1 MVERVPFRK
10 RCADAS
16 ARRLERRATGRLR
29 KGTIY
34 TGGIRSR
41 TRNKPINGS
50 RVRTHRPALRFRSVA
65 SMANNGAKTA
75 RMLLLDSAALPS
87 LQALGAA
94 SSAFSRA
101 RVVERSTAG
110 SRQLERLEHGVT
122 VKGSAACSYA
132 RAHHPTEL
140 QTHACYTCTKHCV
153 RTVAEQCGRAQRG
166 LSPAWLE
173 EHSRA
178 PGRKHASPLRPRLSR
193 SSCATD
199 WSAVPP
205 CGD

>member
-1 MVERVPFRK
+1 
-10 RCADAS
+10 
-16 ARRLERRATGRLR
+16 
-29 KGTIY
+29 
-34 TGGIRSR
+34 
-41 TRNKPINGS
+41 
-50 RVRTHRPALRFRSVA
+50 
-65 SMANNGAKTA
+65 MANNGAKTA

-101 RVVERSTAG
+101 RVVERSTPG

-166 LSPAWLE
+166 LSLA
-173 EHSRA
+173 RGA
-178 PGRKHASPLRPRLSR
+178 QPGAGPQACLALAATPFAFQLCHRLVCRSPLRRLSEAGGVRELFAGGLAPRLVTLPR
-193 SSCATD
+193 LCFFCLLALIQLN
-199 WSAVPP
+199 
-205 CGD
+205 G

>member
-34 TGGIRSR
+34 IGGIRSR
-41 TRNKPINGS
+41 TRNKRLASSN
-50 RVRTHRPALRFRSVA
+50 TPASPQVPFRSLDGEQRCEA
-65 SMANNGAKTA
+65 A
-75 RMLLLDSAALPS
+75 RMLLRDSAALPS

-101 RVVERSTAG
+101 RVVERSTPG